1 MRADQGLVSR
11 GLARSRA
18 VARELIDTGH
28 VRLDGTVVTK
38 AAQQVDPAALTVDG
52 ELDPWVGRAAY
63 KLLAALQSF
72 PVAVEGK
79 RCIDVGA
86 STGGF
91 TQVLLHH
98 GASQVVA
105 LDVGHGQLVEELR
118 EDPRVVDLP
127 GTNIRDVTADA
138 IGGRAAL
145 VVADLS
151 FISLTLVLPQLAS
164 LVSDS
169 GDLVTLVKPQFEVG
183 RDRLARTGVV
193 TSVSERRRAL
203 VAVLDAV
210 AGAQLHVHGLAASPI
225 SGGTGNHEYLL
236 WARPVAEGKMNDV
249 QISTTITQV
258 LAQEPA

>member
-1 MRADQGLVSR
+1 M
-11 GLARSRA
+11 
-18 VARELIDTGH
+18 
-28 VRLDGTVVTK
+28 TK

-52 ELDPWVGRAAY
+52 EQDPWVGRAAY
-63 KLLAALQSF
+63 KLLAALQAF
-72 PVAVEGK
+72 PVMIEGK
-79 RCIDVGA
+79 RCVDVGA

-118 EDPRVVDLP
+118 QDPRVVDLP
-127 GTNIRDVTADA
+127 GTNIRDVTADS
-138 IGGRAAL
+138 IGGTAPV

-151 FISLTLVLPQLAS
+151 FISLTLVLPQLAD
-164 LVSDS
+164 LVSDA

-183 RDRLARTGVV
+183 RERLARTGVV
-193 TSVSERRRAL
+193 TSVTERRRAL
-203 VAVLDAV
+203 VTVLNAV
-210 AGAQLHVHGLAASPI
+210 ADAHLHVHGLAASPI

-236 WARPVAEGKMNDV
+236 WARPIAEGKMNDV